1 MKNLFTLVKSLTM
14 SEIRHFKIYSKRH
27 ILGNENKYI
36 QLFDCIKR
44 NELSEDAELKK
55 LLASLNFNT
64 SYLAA
69 DKNYLYNIIL
79 HSLSEFHKAK
89 STSMLLKE
97 GLNDIEILF
106 NKGMYEDVLTVIN
119 HYEKLA
125 TKNENFVLLLEIL
138 NWKKKCVG
146 YSSGIVKA
154 KQINEQIERIIEKI
168 DNLKDI
174 MHLYYESY
182 IFRFNDDKSK
192 SKDVLNSF
200 KKLIQQPLLKSNKN
214 ALSLTGKIYFDLTY
228 AHYYFV
234 INDTKNEYLI
244 LKDLIAEI
252 EKNEWYI
259 LEFPLDYL
267 SIYRKYLP
275 LLTTK
280 NTNILFESF
289 DKMLSYSN
297 KLTFQ
302 KNVFE
307 NRVKIMSVQYSIE
320 YYLNKNENNTS
331 IDIIKNFEKVLK
343 KQQSLF
349 EPFYLIEF
357 YYQCAV
363 TYFNANKFKS
373 ALDYTNKI
381 IHEYTRETAPMLLLR
396 TKLLNAHIHYKL
408 NNIDFIYNNRH
419 TILKDKN
426 FENLSNNEQKL
437 FKTIIKRPLKQ

>member
-1 MKNLFTLVKSLTM
+1 M

-36 QLFDCIKR
+36 QLFDCIKK
-44 NELSEDAELKK
+44 NEIIDDTDLKK
-55 LLASLNFNT
+55 LLANANINS

-79 HSLSEFHKAK
+79 NSLSEFHKTK
-89 STSMLLKE
+89 STSMILKE

-182 IFRFNDDKSK
+182 IFRFNEDKSK

-200 KKLIQQPLLKSNKN
+200 KRLIGQPLLRSNKN
-214 ALSLTGKIYFDLTY
+214 VLSLIGKVYFDLIF

-234 INDTKNEYLI
+234 INDTKNEYMV
-244 LKDLIAEI
+244 LKNLIAEI

-280 NTNILFESF
+280 KSNILFESF

-302 KNVFE
+302 KTVFE

-320 YYLNKNENNTS
+320 YYLNKNDTNTS
-331 IDIIKNFEKVLK
+331 IDIIKNFEKILK
-343 KQQSLF
+343 KQQSFF

-357 YYQCAV
+357 YYQCAI
-363 TYFNANKFKS
+363 TYFNASKFKS

-381 IHEYTRETAPMLLLR
+381 INEYAKEIAPMLFLR

-426 FENLSNNEQKL
+426 FDNLSNHEQKL